1 MERIQEVLAKA
12 TWNEED
18 IKLLM
23 DNVKSLPRTAL
34 ERLGL
39 APVTPIVVAVKEPVI
54 EPLPQTG
61 EAKTAAKIRAEQEQP
76 APVAPTK
83 KTRKS
88 NK

>member
-1 MERIQEVLAKA
+1 MERIQEVLAKV

-39 APVTPIVVAVKEPVI
+39 APVTPTVAVKEPVI
-54 EPLPQTG
+54 EPLPITG
-61 EAKTAAKIRAEQEQP
+61 EAKAAAKIRAEQEQP
-76 APVAPTK
+76 APVAPAK
-83 KTRKS
+83 KSRKS